1 MGTQH
6 KRMASNQKKTSPVL
20 FTVTEPSEKRVRHSR
35 PHIYELDPLR
45 ATTALVV
52 VAVHILAFTVY
63 LNQSASGA
71 QVQNAF
77 VTSVH
82 YTREMFIFVTA
93 FALVYVYYGK
103 PFSSTRFWGRRAL
116 GVFLPYCVWSFIYL
130 WLSQSQ
136 HSPGSFTKT
145 LIIDI
150 ISGQA
155 SYQLYYILLSLQF
168 YMLFPLFLPF
178 VGFIKMYPWKTLA
191 ISFVLEVLLLYGDYH
206 TLQRNA
212 GANSPFWQFIAAYQ
226 YCIVFIYQFYF
237 ILGALAAIYL
247 QQIRSFLQR
256 YGWWTLPGFL
266 AALLALWIHFF
277 IQVLYNNEPL
287 DYATSVLQPIMTFY
301 SLAVIAFFFWLAYRW
316 TEKVDQAG
324 HPRVYR
330 IWGTLSDA
338 SFGIYLI
345 HAIFLNWFMHSLIPA
360 MPYMWPVAMRI
371 FLTWLITAGC
381 ATFAGIVLMN
391 IPILSRL
398 VGRSRALPKG
408 ILELRGLKKQAI

>member
-1 MGTQH
+1 MGTLH
-6 KRMASNQKKTSPVL
+6 KKPSPVL
-20 FTVTEPSEKRVRHSR
+20 FTETELSEKRVCQSR

-63 LNQSASGA
+63 LNQSALSA
-71 QVQNAF
+71 QIQNAF
-77 VTSVH
+77 VTSFH

-93 FALVYVYYGK
+93 FALVHVYYGK
-103 PFSSTRFWGRRAL
+103 PFSSTRFWKRRAL
-116 GVFLPYCVWSFIYL
+116 GVLLPYCVWSFIYL
-130 WLSQSQ
+130 LLSQSQ
-136 HSPGSFTKT
+136 RSPGSFTKT

-150 ISGQA
+150 VSGQA

-168 YMLFPLFLPF
+168 YILFPLFLPF
-178 VGFIKMYPWKTLA
+178 VGFIKKYPWKTLA
-191 ISFVLEVLLLYGDYH
+191 ISFILEVLLLYVDYQ

-212 GANSPFWQFIAAYQ
+212 GANSPFWQCIAAYQ
-226 YCIVFIYQFYF
+226 YCLVFTYQFYF

-247 QQIRSFLQR
+247 QQIRSFLQL

-266 AALLALWIHFF
+266 ASLLALWVHFF
-277 IQVLYNNEPL
+277 IQVLYNKEPV

-316 TEKVDQAG
+316 TGKVDQAG

-345 HAIFLNWFMHSLIPA
+345 HAIFLNWFMLSLIPA
-360 MPYMWPVAMRI
+360 MPYAWPVAIRVL
-371 FLTWLITAGC
+371 LTWLITAGC
-381 ATFAGIVLMN
+381 ATLASIALMN

-398 VGRSRALPKG
+398 VGRSRALPQG
-408 ILELRGLKKQAI
+408 ILEVMHPRS

>member
-1 MGTQH
+1 
-6 KRMASNQKKTSPVL
+6 MASNQKKATPVIL
-20 FTVTEPSEKRVRHSR
+20 PETELSEKGVRPSR
-35 PHIYELDPLR
+35 PHVYELDPLR

-63 LNQSASGA
+63 LNQSTLSA
-71 QVQNAF
+71 QIQNAF
-77 VTSVH
+77 VTSFH
-82 YTREMFIFVTA
+82 FTREMFLFVTA

-103 PFSSTRFWGRRAL
+103 PFSSTRFWKRRAL
-116 GVFLPYCVWSFIYL
+116 GVFLPYCAWSIIYL
-130 WLSQSQ
+130 LLSQSQ

-168 YMLFPLFLPF
+168 YILFPLFLPF
-178 VGFIKMYPWKTLA
+178 VGFIKKYPCKTLA
-191 ISFVLEVLLLYGDYH
+191 ISFVLEVLLLYVDYQ

-212 GANSPFWQFIAAYQ
+212 GTNSPFWQFIAAYQ
-226 YCIVFIYQFYF
+226 YCIIFTYQFYF

-256 YGWWTLPGFL
+256 YGWWTLLGFL
-266 AALLALWIHFF
+266 AALVAIWVHFF
-277 IQVLYNNEPL
+277 IQVLYNKEPI

-316 TEKVDQAG
+316 AGKVDQAG

-345 HAIFLNWFMHSLIPA
+345 HAIFLNWFMLSLIPA
-360 MPYMWPVAMRI
+360 MPYAWPVAIRAL
-371 FLTWLITAGC
+371 LTWFITAGC
-381 ATFAGIVLMN
+381 ATLASIVLMN

-408 ILELRGLKKQAI
+408 ILQLRGLKKQVI

>member
-20 FTVTEPSEKRVRHSR
+20 LTETEPSEKRVRQSR

-145 LIIDI
+145 LILDI

-155 SYQLYYILLSLQF
+155 SYQLYYILLSL
-168 YMLFPLFLPF
+168 
-178 VGFIKMYPWKTLA
+178 
-191 ISFVLEVLLLYGDYH
+191 
-206 TLQRNA
+206 
-212 GANSPFWQFIAAYQ
+212 
-226 YCIVFIYQFYF
+226 
-237 ILGALAAIYL
+237 
-247 QQIRSFLQR
+247 
-256 YGWWTLPGFL
+256 
-266 AALLALWIHFF
+266 
-277 IQVLYNNEPL
+277 
-287 DYATSVLQPIMTFY
+287 
-301 SLAVIAFFFWLAYRW
+301 
-316 TEKVDQAG
+316 
-324 HPRVYR
+324 
-330 IWGTLSDA
+330 
-338 SFGIYLI
+338 
-345 HAIFLNWFMHSLIPA
+345 
-360 MPYMWPVAMRI
+360 
-371 FLTWLITAGC
+371 
-381 ATFAGIVLMN
+381 
-391 IPILSRL
+391 
-398 VGRSRALPKG
+398 
-408 ILELRGLKKQAI
+408 

>member
-1 MGTQH
+1 MDTLH
-6 KRMASNQKKTSPVL
+6 KV
-20 FTVTEPSEKRVRHSR
+20 ERVCQSR

-63 LNQSASGA
+63 LNQSTLGA
-71 QVQNAF
+71 QIQNAV
-77 VTSVH
+77 VTSFH

-103 PFSSTRFWGRRAL
+103 PFSSTRFWKRRAL
-116 GVFLPYCVWSFIYL
+116 GVLFPYCVWSFIYL

-155 SYQLYYILLSLQF
+155 SYQLYYILISLQF
-168 YMLFPLFLPF
+168 YILFPLFLPF
-178 VGFIKMYPWKTLA
+178 VGFIKKHPWKTLA
-191 ISFVLEVLLLYGDYH
+191 ISFVLEELLLYVDYH
-206 TLQRNA
+206 TLERNI
-212 GANSPFWQFIAAYQ
+212 GTNSSFWQFIAAYQ
-226 YCIVFIYQFYF
+226 YCLVFTYQFYF

-266 AALLALWIHFF
+266 VALLTIWVHFF
-277 IQVLYNNEPL
+277 IQVLYNKEPL

-301 SLAVIAFFFWLAYRW
+301 SLAVIAFFFWLAYLW
-316 TEKVDQAG
+316 AEKVDQAG
-324 HPRVYR
+324 HPRLHR

-338 SFGIYLI
+338 SFGTYLI
-345 HAIFLNWFMHSLIPA
+345 HAIFLNWFMLSLIPA
-360 MPYMWPVAMRI
+360 MPYVWPVAMRVL
-371 FLTWLITAGC
+371 LTWFITAGC
-381 ATFAGIVLMN
+381 SIVASIALMN
-391 IPILSRL
+391 IPILRHL
-398 VGRSRALPKG
+398 VGRSRSLSGG
-408 ILELRGLKKQAI
+408 ILQLRGLKKQAL